1 MPPLKPNVCPHDI
14 AALTAII
21 SDCDKTVR
29 SDKGDERD
37 DNSDREI
44 TGSSTTQNRRGLMCF
59 ETGLLA
65 PLFGADNAAKSQSSV
80 SKKL

>member
-1 MPPLKPNVCPHDI
+1 MPGFCSHEI

-21 SDCDKTVR
+21 SDSDKTVR
-29 SDKGDERD
+29 SDKGDARD

-44 TGSSTTQNRRGLMCF
+44 TGSSTTQNRPGLMCF

-65 PLFGADNAAKSQSSV
+65 PLFGADNGAKNQSSV
-80 SKKL
+80 SKEL